1 MTWFAPELEPLL
13 AIAVAMLDNDGT
25 LIEANAGFLKLIEWE
40 GPQAIGAR
48 AARFFIQPDFAT
60 LIRALGGADGEIH
73 RGLLTMGDY
82 LGRSRSLRAH
92 VWRVNGQLRVLA
104 EYDIVELEQL
114 YDTVLELNRDYAS
127 AQFELTQT
135 NLKLQQREAQILAA
149 SLTDPLTGVG
159 NRRRLEQALALEINR
174 AERTGGPLCAFMA
187 DLDHFKRVNDTYGH
201 EVGDKVLCAFGDL
214 LRRCTRATDIVA
226 RFGGEEF
233 VVLMPAT
240 DLAQAVVIAERIREA
255 FASCPVA
262 PLADPATAS
271 FGVAALVAGQ
281 HGPLLLQ
288 RADRALYAAKQA
300 GRNRVTAG

>member
-1 MTWFAPELEPLL
+1 
-13 AIAVAMLDNDGT
+13 
-25 LIEANAGFLKLIEWE
+25 
-40 GPQAIGAR
+40 
-48 AARFFIQPDFAT
+48 
-60 LIRALGGADGEIH
+60 
-73 RGLLTMGDY
+73 
-82 LGRSRSLRAH
+82 
-92 VWRVNGQLRVLA
+92 
-104 EYDIVELEQL
+104 
-114 YDTVLELNRDYAS
+114 
-127 AQFELTQT
+127 
-135 NLKLQQREAQILAA
+135 
-149 SLTDPLTGVG
+149 
-159 NRRRLEQALALEINR
+159 
-174 AERTGGPLCAFMA
+174 
-187 DLDHFKRVNDTYGH
+187 
-201 EVGDKVLCAFGDL
+201 

>member
-1 MTWFAPELEPLL
+1 MRACLPRGTAVAHLPLL
-13 AIAVAMLDNDGT
+13 FRRIEDAEIA
-25 LIEANAGFLKLIEWE
+25 EW
-40 GPQAIGAR
+40 
-48 AARFFIQPDFAT
+48 
-60 LIRALGGADGEIH
+60 
-73 RGLLTMGDY
+73 
-82 LGRSRSLRAH
+82 S
-92 VWRVNGQLRVLA
+92 
-104 EYDIVELEQL
+104 
-114 YDTVLELNRDYAS
+114 
-127 AQFELTQT
+127 
-135 NLKLQQREAQILAA
+135 
-149 SLTDPLTGVG
+149 
-159 NRRRLEQALALEINR
+159 
-174 AERTGGPLCAFMA
+174 
-187 DLDHFKRVNDTYGH
+187 
-201 EVGDKVLCAFGDL
+201 
-214 LRRCTRATDIVA
+214 A